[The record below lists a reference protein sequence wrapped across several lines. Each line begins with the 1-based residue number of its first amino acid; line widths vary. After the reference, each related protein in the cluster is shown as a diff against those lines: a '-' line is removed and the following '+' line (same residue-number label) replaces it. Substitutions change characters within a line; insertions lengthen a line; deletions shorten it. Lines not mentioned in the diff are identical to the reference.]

1 MAYTL
6 EQFCTESREVMKQK
20 QGDDGR
26 EIVRQKLEQLLANP
40 AFIAEHCAAD
50 KPKGN
55 FQLYRDPELDFVVL
69 CHRFGAGSKS
79 PPHNHGNSWAIYGQA
94 AGETDVTV
102 WRRKAHDPK
111 TGHAEIEVEQQYK
124 MPAGKAGL
132 FNPGVIHTVEFTD
145 GSRYIRVTGTD
156 LNKLDQEVY
165 DLDKQTMYV
174 GNPGAQI
181 DALAAKREAEKAAQA
196 KS

>member
-6 EQFCTESREVMKQK
+6 EQFCTESREIMKQK
-20 QGDDGR
+20 PGDDGR
-26 EIVRQKLEQLLANP
+26 EIVRQKLEQLLANRD
-40 AFIAEHCAAD
+40 FIAEHCAAD

-156 LNKLDQEVY
+156 LNALDQEVY

>member
-20 QGDDGR
+20 PGDDGR
-26 EIVRQKLEQLLANP
+26 EIVRKKLEQLLANP

>member
-1 MAYTL
+1 M
-6 EQFCTESREVMKQK
+6 
-20 QGDDGR
+20 
-26 EIVRQKLEQLLANP
+26 
-40 AFIAEHCAAD
+40 
-50 KPKGN
+50 
-55 FQLYRDPELDFVVL
+55 
-69 CHRFGAGSKS
+69 
-79 PPHNHGNSWAIYGQA
+79 
-94 AGETDVTV
+94 

-156 LNKLDQEVY
+156 LNALDQEVY